1 VLRGFL
7 FRYMDGCNV
16 APRIM
21 YSVHVCVCVCG
32 WKSEMLP
39 LQVCAVCKSV
49 PVCVHVCMCVCVCV
63 CAVCKSVFVEGC
75 NVAPRNARCV
85 YVCVCV
91 CVCECVCVCVCV
103 CVVGRVKC
111 CPQKCVLR
119 VCVCAVV

>member
-1 VLRGFL
+1 MLRGFL

-39 LQVCAVCKSV
+39 LQ
-49 PVCVHVCMCVCVCV
+49 V